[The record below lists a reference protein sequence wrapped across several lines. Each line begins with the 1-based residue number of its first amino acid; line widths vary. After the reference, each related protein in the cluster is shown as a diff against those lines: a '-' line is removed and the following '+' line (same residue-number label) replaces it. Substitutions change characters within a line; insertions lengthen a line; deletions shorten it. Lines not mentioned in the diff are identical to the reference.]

1 MKDLKELVRL
11 TDSISYLYLEKC
23 HIEQDNFAVKAVY
36 LDKEVPI
43 PCASLTV
50 LLLGPG
56 TTVTH
61 RAICNLSDCGCL
73 VVWCGENLRKYYSCG
88 FGDTK
93 SAKNTLKQ
101 AKACMDTNLHLE
113 VVKRMYKLRF
123 RDMDSS
129 VYENKTLEQ
138 LRGIEGVRMKSLYN
152 SCSKLYKVPW
162 TGRVL
167 ANVEYNK
174 LNLINK
180 AITYTNSLLYSL
192 CSAVIVSLGYNL
204 SLGFVHTGNINSFV
218 YDIADLY
225 KGSICIPCAF
235 EVVSKCKNEPYLLEK
250 MLRITCRSYYKKLDL
265 VKMMINDID
274 NLFESIDVPFGNNE
288 NDSLWNMNSD
298 INGKINYNLD
308 GDN

>member
-1 MKDLKELVRL
+1 MKDLKELVRV

-36 LDKEVPI
+36 LDKEVCI

-73 VVWCGENLRKYYSCG
+73 VVWCGENLRKYYACG

-93 SAKNTLKQ
+93 SAKNILKQ
-101 AKACMDTNLHLE
+101 ARACMDVNLHLE
-113 VVKRMYKLRF
+113 IAKRMYKLRF

-138 LRGIEGVRMKSLYN
+138 LRGIEGSKVKSLYN
-152 SCSKLYKVPW
+152 TCSKQYKVPW

-167 ANVEYNK
+167 SAEYNN

-180 AITYTNSLLYSL
+180 AITYANSLLYSL
-192 CSAVIVSLGYNL
+192 TSAVIVSLGYNL

-218 YDIADLY
+218 FDIADIY
-225 KGSICIPCAF
+225 KNDVCIPCAF
-235 EVVSKCKNEPYLLEK
+235 EVVSKCKNQPYLLEE
-250 MLRITCRSYYKKLDL
+250 MVRTTCRSYYKKLDL
-265 VKMMINDID
+265 VKMMVNDI
-274 NLFESIDVPFGNNE
+274 NFLFEDIDIPFGNNE
-288 NDSLWNMNSD
+288 NDSLWDMNSD
-298 INGKINYNLD
+298 INGKVNYS
-308 GDN
+308 

>member
-1 MKDLKELVRL
+1 MKDLKELVRV

-23 HIEQDNFAVKAVY
+23 HIEQDNFAVKSVY
-36 LDKEVPI
+36 LDKEVAI

-73 VVWCGENLRKYYSCG
+73 VVWCGENLRKYYACG

-129 VYENKTLEQ
+129 VYDNKTLEQ

-204 SLGFVHTGNINSFV
+204 SLGFVHIGNINSFV

-235 EVVSKCKNEPYLLEK
+235 EVVSKCKNQPYLLEE

-274 NLFESIDVPFGNNE
+274 NLFEGIDVPFGNNE
-288 NDSLWNMNSD
+288 NDSLWNINRD
-298 INGKINYNLD
+298 INGKINYTLD